1 MKTTPQIAPSCTTLP
16 RSRTQRGFG
25 LVELMVG
32 MAIGLLIVAAGLGSI
47 IVSRVLSGTVGE
59 ASTMQQQASYAFRVM
74 GQQIRQ
80 AGGRM
85 LLPAADS
92 TEYGVFDETPG
103 LSGYVP
109 VQGKS
114 APTATEYA
122 LELTYQNTEDRSYPL
137 ASGKPQM
144 QPLLRN
150 CLGENLAAASAAVIN
165 SRFKLDGSN
174 LVCAGSGTPQVLISG
189 VAAMEVRYLVQPAA
203 SSAAQQFTYA
213 LAESMTA
220 PKDWL
225 QVYAVE
231 VCLEL
236 VGAEKIDTAGTTY
249 TRCDKTQAARDN
261 RLRMVFRNTFFINN
275 RLWTVS

>member
-1 MKTTPQIAPSCTTLP
+1 MKHPPLIASSGTLGQP
-16 RSRTQRGFG
+16 PHAQRGFG

-85 LLPAADS
+85 LKPATDS
-92 TEYGVFDETPG
+92 TEYGVFDEAPG
-103 LSGYVP
+103 LSAYVP

-114 APTATEYA
+114 VPTTAEYA
-122 LELTYQNTEDRSYPL
+122 LELAYQNTEDRSYPL
-137 ASGKPQM
+137 VSGNLQM

-150 CLGENLAAASAAVIN
+150 CLGESLAAASAAVVQ
-165 SRFKLDGSN
+165 SRFKLDGTN
-174 LVCAGSGTPQVLISG
+174 LVCAGSGKPQVLISG
-189 VAAMEVRYLVQPAA
+189 VTAMEVRYLMQPATG
-203 SSAAQQFTYA
+203 SAAQQFTYA
-213 LAESMTA
+213 AAESMTSA
-220 PKDWL
+220 KDWL

-236 VGAEKIDTAGTTY
+236 VGTENIDTAGATY
-249 TRCDKTQAARDN
+249 TRCDKTQAARNN

>member
-1 MKTTPQIAPSCTTLP
+1 MKTSFTIAPVCTTV
-16 RSRTQRGFG
+16 RSQRGQRGFG

-85 LLPAADS
+85 LKPANDA
-92 TEYGVFDETPG
+92 TEYGEFDESPQ
-103 LSGYVP
+103 LSTYVP

-114 APTATEYA
+114 SPDATEFA

-137 ASGKPQM
+137 ASGQPQM

-150 CLGENLAAASAAVIN
+150 CLGENLAAASAAVVH
-165 SRFKLDGSN
+165 SRFRLDGTN
-174 LVCAGSGTPQVLISG
+174 LVCAGSGDPQVLITG
-189 VAAMEVRYLVQPAA
+189 VTAMQVRYLVQPTAG
-203 SSAAQQFTYA
+203 SAAQQFTYA
-213 LAESMTA
+213 AAESMST

-236 VGAEKIDTAGTTY
+236 IGNEKIDTAGASY

>member
-1 MKTTPQIAPSCTTLP
+1 MPTRLMRGAAPLQP
-16 RSRTQRGFG
+16 RQQRGFG

-32 MAIGLLIVAAGLGSI
+32 LAIGLLIVAAGLGSI

-85 LLPAADS
+85 LKPAQDAA
-92 TEYGVFDETPG
+92 EYGVFEEAPT
-103 LSGYVP
+103 LSSHVP

-114 APTATEYA
+114 APDANEFA
-122 LELTYQNTEDRSYPL
+122 LELVYQNTEDRSYPL
-137 ASGKPQM
+137 ASGQPQM

-150 CLGENLAAASAAVIN
+150 CLGESLAAASAAVVQ
-165 SRFKLDGSN
+165 SRFKLDGGN
-174 LVCAGSGTPQVLISG
+174 LVCAGSGAPQVLISG
-189 VAAMEVRYLVQPAA
+189 VAAMEVRYLMQPAA
-203 SSAAQQFTYA
+203 AAGAQAFTYVP
-213 LAESMTA
+213 AESMTTA
-220 PKDWL
+220 KDWL
-225 QVYAVE
+225 RVYAVE

-236 VGAEKIDTAGTTY
+236 VGTENIDTAGATY
-249 TRCDKTQAARDN
+249 TRCDHTQAARNN